1 MGEPAADRRLAG
13 GPAQASNGRV
23 DAGFVT
29 RLLVCPA
36 AAVRLALCAL
46 CCASAGLVAAQKA
59 EPTGPVVLRERFA
72 VLQAQ
77 ADRNPLGPRLYLQSS
92 ESDNRLQGDVVALV
106 DHPYDAVRAA
116 LGRADPW
123 CGILILHLNVKYC
136 RAGGGTAKALDMA
149 VGRKFDQPLR
159 DAYWLRLAYRV
170 AVSRD
175 DYLQVVLEGPSGPMG
190 TRDYLIQVDA
200 VPFDSHRSLLHMAY
214 GYSYDSLAGLAMSTY
229 LATFG
234 NDKVGFSAV
243 GTSTS
248 GQPLYVRGVRG
259 VVERNAMRY
268 YLAIDAYLGARA
280 LPAAQQPQRS
290 LQDWFAAT
298 ERHARQLHEMDRE
311 AYLAMKQ
318 HEMRRQLTE
327 LPPPG

>member
-1 MGEPAADRRLAG
+1 MRAPAAGRRLAG
-13 GPAQASNGRV
+13 GPERASNGPM
-23 DAGFVT
+23 DAGFVI
-29 RLLVCPA
+29 RLLACTA
-36 AAVRLALCAL
+36 ACARRALCVL
-46 CCASAGLVAAQKA
+46 CCVGAGLAAAQKV
-59 EPTGPVVLRERFA
+59 EPAGPGVLRERFA
-72 VLQAQ
+72 NLQTQ

-92 ESDNRLQGDVVALV
+92 EADNRLQGEVFALV
-106 DHPYDAVRAA
+106 DYPYDAVHAA
-116 LGRADPW
+116 LSRVDAW

-136 RAGGGTAKALDMA
+136 RAGGGTAPGLDMA

-175 DYLQVVLEGPSGPMG
+175 DYLQVVLVGPSGPMG
-190 TRDYLIQVDA
+190 TRDYLIQVEV
-200 VPFDSHRSLLHMAY
+200 VPFEGGRTLLHMAY

-234 NDKVGFSAV
+234 NEKVGFSAV

-280 LPAAQQPQRS
+280 LPAAQQAQKS

-298 ERHARQLHEMDRE
+298 ERYARQLHEMDRE
-311 AYLAMKQ
+311 DYLAMKQ
-318 HEMRRQLTE
+318 LEIRRQQTE
-327 LPPPG
+327 LPPPS

>member
-1 MGEPAADRRLAG
+1 MHAG
-13 GPAQASNGRV
+13 LVA
-23 DAGFVT
+23 
-29 RLLVCPA
+29 RLLGCSA
-36 AAVRLALCAL
+36 AAARRALCAL
-46 CCASAGLVAAQKA
+46 CCASAGLVAAQKV
-59 EPTGPVVLRERFA
+59 EPIGPGVLRERFA
-72 VLQAQ
+72 ALQTQ

-92 ESDNRLQGDVVALV
+92 ETDNRLQGDVYALV

-116 LGRADPW
+116 LARADAW

-136 RAGGGTAKALDMA
+136 RAAGGTAPALDMA

-170 AVSRD
+170 ATSRD
-175 DYLQVVLEGPSGPMG
+175 DYLQVVLVGPSGPMG
-190 TRDYLIQVDA
+190 TRDYLIQVEV
-200 VPFDSHRSLLHMAY
+200 VPFEGGRTLLHLAY
-214 GYSYDSLAGLAMSTY
+214 GYSYDSLAGLAMTTY

-243 GTSTS
+243 GTSAT

-280 LPAAQQPQRS
+280 LPATQQPQKS

-298 ERHARQLHEMDRE
+298 ERYALQLHEMDRE

-318 HEMRRQLTE
+318 LEIRRQQTE

>member
-1 MGEPAADRRLAG
+1 MRVPSAGRCLAG
-13 GPAQASNGRV
+13 GPTQASNGPM
-23 DAGFVT
+23 DAGFVR
-29 RLLVCPA
+29 RLRACARTA
-36 AAVRLALCAL
+36 ARHVLCAL
-46 CCASAGLVAAQKA
+46 CCVSVGLAAAQSA
-59 EPTGPVVLRERFA
+59 DPAGPGVLRDRFA
-72 VLQAQ
+72 ALQIQ
-77 ADRNPLGPRLYLQSS
+77 ADRNPLGPRLYLRSS
-92 ESDNRLQGDVVALV
+92 EADNRLQGDVYALV
-106 DHPYDAVRAA
+106 DHPYDVVRAA

-136 RAGGGTAKALDMA
+136 RAGGGTAPALDMA

-175 DYLQVVLEGPSGPMG
+175 DYLHVVLVGPSGPMG
-190 TRDYLIQVDA
+190 TRDYLIQVEV
-200 VPFDSHRSLLHMAY
+200 VPFEGGRSLLHMAY

-280 LPAAQQPQRS
+280 LPPAQQPNKS
-290 LQDWFAAT
+290 LQDWFAGT
-298 ERHARQLHEMDRE
+298 ERYARQLHEMDRE

-318 HEMRRQLTE
+318 HELRRQQTE

>member
-1 MGEPAADRRLAG
+1 
-13 GPAQASNGRV
+13 
-23 DAGFVT
+23 
-29 RLLVCPA
+29 
-36 AAVRLALCAL
+36 
-46 CCASAGLVAAQKA
+46 
-59 EPTGPVVLRERFA
+59 LRERFA
-72 VLQAQ
+72 ALQTQ

-92 ESDNRLQGDVVALV
+92 ESDNRLQGEVFALV
-106 DHPYDAVRAA
+106 DHPYDVVRAA
-116 LGRADPW
+116 LSRADAW

-136 RAGGGTAKALDMA
+136 RAGGGPAPALDMA

-170 AVSRD
+170 AVSRE
-175 DYLQVVLEGPSGPMG
+175 DYLQVVLVGPSGPMG
-190 TRDYLIQVDA
+190 TRDYLIQVEV
-200 VPFDSHRSLLHMAY
+200 VPFDGGHALLHMAY
-214 GYSYDSLAGLAMSTY
+214 GYSYDALAGLAMSTY
-229 LATFG
+229 LATFA
-234 NDKVGFSAV
+234 NEKVGFSAV

-280 LPAAQQPQRS
+280 LPAAQQPQKS

-298 ERHARQLHEMDRE
+298 ERYALQLHEMDRE

-318 HEMRRQLTE
+318 LEIRRQQTE
-327 LPPPG
+327 LPPPS